1 MRQFMKKLVSL
12 LSAIFASVSIFAQS
26 QSINIEFGGRSYE
39 LNLSQNKTAEIF
51 AKNLDRKSLSMTKYG
66 GFEFYSYTSLDYDK
80 SDATISAYKAGRIY
94 YNLNFQA
101 ISVAY
106 ADHSIGS
113 AKAVEIGEFADKS
126 ICDALKNLSNGS
138 VFVFKKSESA
148 TAVSKKSSVVSSNSK
163 KLVIYYSLTETTA
176 KLAKRIADETGA
188 DLFWLDCTIPYSKN
202 MNECDRES
210 KADIKNGVH
219 RELASVPNLSGYDVI
234 FVGTPVWSDDM
245 ANPVETFLLQADLS
259 GKTVVPFC
267 TYWSSGRDLTLKR
280 ICDLSKGAKF
290 LDGIGQAHAQTAD
303 ISSWLKKIGLK

>member
-1 MRQFMKKLVSL
+1 MKKLVSFL
-12 LSAIFASVSIFAQS
+12 FVLFAATGIFAQS
-26 QSINIEFGGRSYE
+26 KDTQKMNVEFGGKSYE
-39 LNLSQNKTAEIF
+39 LNLSQNKTAEAF
-51 AKNLDRKSLSMTKYG
+51 AEKVNGKSLSMTKYG
-66 GFEFYSYTSLDYDK
+66 GFEFYSYTALDYGK
-80 SDATISAYKAGRIY
+80 SDSSTSDYKAGHVY

-126 ICDALKNLSNGS
+126 VCGALKNLSSGS
-138 VFVFKKSESA
+138 VFAFSLDESA
-148 TAVSKKSSVVSSNSK
+148 ASASEKSSSVSSGSK
-163 KLVIYYSLTETTA
+163 KLVVYYSLTETTA

-188 DLFWLDCTIPYSKN
+188 DLFRLECKVPYSKN

-210 KADIKNGVH
+210 KADIKNRVH
-219 RELASVPNLSGYDVI
+219 RELASVPDLSGYDVV

-245 ANPVETFLLQADLS
+245 ANPVETFLLQADLR

-267 TYWSSGRDLTLKR
+267 TYWSSGRDSTLRR
-280 ICDLSKGAKF
+280 ICDLSKGAKT

-303 ISSWLKKIGLK
+303 VSTWLRKIGLK

>member
-1 MRQFMKKLVSL
+1 MKKLVSFL
-12 LSAIFASVSIFAQS
+12 FALFAATGIFAQS
-26 QSINIEFGGRSYE
+26 KNTQTINIEFGGRSYE

-51 AKNLDRKSLSMTKYG
+51 VKNLDGKSLSMTKYG
-66 GFEFYSYTSLDYDK
+66 GFEFYSYTALDYGK
-80 SDATISAYKAGRIY
+80 SDAATSAYKAGHVY
-94 YNLNFQA
+94 YNLDFKA

-126 ICDALKNLSNGS
+126 VCDALKNLSSGS
-138 VFVFKKSESA
+138 VFAFSLAESVASASE
-148 TAVSKKSSVVSSNSK
+148 KSSSVSSSSK
-163 KLVIYYSLTETTA
+163 KLVVYYSLTETTA

-188 DLFWLDCTIPYSKN
+188 DLFRLDCKVPYSKN

-219 RELASVPNLSGYDVI
+219 RELASVPNLSGYDVV
-234 FVGTPVWSDDM
+234 FVGTPVWSDDI

>member
-1 MRQFMKKLVSL
+1 MKKIFSL
-12 LSAIFASVSIFAQS
+12 LLAIFASVSIFAQS
-26 QSINIEFGGRSYE
+26 KNTQTINIEFGGRSYE

-51 AKNLDRKSLSMTKYG
+51 VKNLDGKSLSMAKYG
-66 GFEFYSYTSLDYDK
+66 GFEFYSYTALDYGK
-80 SDATISAYKAGRIY
+80 SDAATSAYKAGHVY

-126 ICDALKNLSNGS
+126 VCGALKNLSIGS
-138 VFVFKKSESA
+138 VFAFSLAESVASASE
-148 TAVSKKSSVVSSNSK
+148 KSSSVSSGSK
-163 KLVIYYSLTETTA
+163 KLVVYYSLTETTA

-188 DLFWLDCTIPYSKN
+188 DLFRLDCKIPYSKN

-210 KADIKNGVH
+210 KADIKNTVH
-219 RELASVPNLSGYDVI
+219 RELASVPNLSGCDVV

-245 ANPVETFLLQADLS
+245 ANPVETFLLQADLR

-267 TYWSSGRDLTLKR
+267 TYWSSGRDSTLRR
-280 ICDLSKGAKF
+280 ICDLSKGAKT

-303 ISSWLKKIGLK
+303 VSTWLKKIGLK

>member
-1 MRQFMKKLVSL
+1 MKKLFSILFVL
-12 LSAIFASVSIFAQS
+12 FAAAAIFAQPKDTQKMSVV
-26 QSINIEFGGRSYE
+26 FGGKSYE
-39 LNLSQNKTAEIF
+39 LNLSQNKTSEAFAE
-51 AKNLDRKSLSMTKYG
+51 KVNGKSLSMTKYG
-66 GFEFYSYTSLDYDK
+66 GFEFYSYTALDYGK
-80 SDATISAYKAGRIY
+80 SDSSTSAYKAGHVY

-126 ICDALKNLSNGS
+126 VCGALKNLSSGS
-138 VFVFKKSESA
+138 VFAFSLDESA
-148 TAVSKKSSVVSSNSK
+148 ASASEKSSSVSSGSK
-163 KLVIYYSLTETTA
+163 KLVVYYSLTETTA

-188 DLFWLDCTIPYSKN
+188 DLFRLDCKVPYSKN
-202 MNECDRES
+202 MNECGRES

-219 RELASVPNLSGYDVI
+219 RELASVPNLSGYDVV

-245 ANPVETFLLQADLS
+245 ANPVETFLLQADLR

-267 TYWSSGRDLTLKR
+267 TYWSSGRDSTLKR
-280 ICDLSKGAKF
+280 ICDLSKGAKT

-303 ISSWLKKIGLK
+303 VSTWLKKIGLK

>member
-1 MRQFMKKLVSL
+1 MKKLVSL
-12 LSAIFASVSIFAQS
+12 LFAIFASVGIFAQPKNT
-26 QSINIEFGGRSYE
+26 QTINIEFGEKSYA
-39 LNLSQNKTAEIF
+39 LKLSQNKTAEVF
-51 AKNLDRKSLSMTKYG
+51 AKNLDGKSLSMSKYG
-66 GFEFYSYTSLDYDK
+66 GFEFYSYTALDYGK
-80 SDATISAYKAGRIY
+80 SDATTSAYKAGRIY

-113 AKAVEIGEFADKS
+113 AKAIEIGEFADKS
-126 ICDALKNLSNGS
+126 VCDALKNLSNGS
-138 VFVFKKSESA
+138 IFVFKKSESGA
-148 TAVSKKSSVVSSNSK
+148 SVSKKSPAVSSSSK
-163 KLVIYYSLTETTA
+163 KLVVYYSLTETTA

-188 DLFWLDCTIPYSKN
+188 DLFRLDCKIPYSKN

-219 RELASVPNLSGYDVI
+219 RELASVPNLSGYDAV

-245 ANPVETFLLQADLS
+245 ANPVETWLLQADLR

-267 TYWSSGRDLTLKR
+267 TYWSSGRDSTLKH

-290 LDGIGQAHAQTAD
+290 LDGIGQTHAQAAD

>member
-1 MRQFMKKLVSL
+1 MKKLVSFL
-12 LSAIFASVSIFAQS
+12 FVLFAATAVFAQAKNTQKMS
-26 QSINIEFGGRSYE
+26 VEFGGKSYE
-39 LNLSQNKTAEIF
+39 LNLSKNKTAEAF
-51 AKNLDRKSLSMTKYG
+51 AKTVNGKSLSMTKYG
-66 GFEFYSYTSLDYDK
+66 GFEFYSYTALDYGK
-80 SDATISAYKAGRIY
+80 SDATTSVYKAGHVY

-126 ICDALKNLSNGS
+126 VCGALKNLSSGS
-138 VFVFKKSESA
+138 VFAFSLAESA
-148 TAVSKKSSVVSSNSK
+148 ASASEKSSSVSSGSK
-163 KLVIYYSLTETTA
+163 KLVVYYSLTETTA

-188 DLFWLDCTIPYSKN
+188 DLFRLDCKVPYSKN

-210 KADIKNGVH
+210 KADIKNRVH
-219 RELASVPNLSGYDVI
+219 RELASVPNLSGYDVV

-245 ANPVETFLLQADLS
+245 ANPVETFLLQADLR

-267 TYWSSGRDLTLKR
+267 TYWSSGRDSTLKR
-280 ICDLSKGAKF
+280 ICDLSKGAKT

-303 ISSWLKKIGLK
+303 VSTWLKKIGLK

>member
-1 MRQFMKKLVSL
+1 MKKLVSFL
-12 LSAIFASVSIFAQS
+12 FALFAATGIFAQS
-26 QSINIEFGGRSYE
+26 KNTQTINIEFGGRSYE

-51 AKNLDRKSLSMTKYG
+51 VKNLDGKSLSMTKYG
-66 GFEFYSYTSLDYDK
+66 GFEFYSYTALDYGK
-80 SDATISAYKAGRIY
+80 SDAATSAYKAGHVY
-94 YNLNFQA
+94 YNLDFKA

-126 ICDALKNLSNGS
+126 VCGALKNLSSGS

-148 TAVSKKSSVVSSNSK
+148 ASVSSGSK
-163 KLVIYYSLTETTA
+163 KLVVYYSLTETTA
-176 KLAKRIADETGA
+176 KFAKRIADETGA
-188 DLFWLDCTIPYSKN
+188 DLFRLECKVPYSKN

-219 RELASVPNLSGYDVI
+219 RELASVPDLSGYDVV

-245 ANPVETFLLQADLS
+245 ANPVETFLLQADLR

-267 TYWSSGRDLTLKR
+267 TYWSSGRDSTLRR
-280 ICDLSKGAKF
+280 ICDLSKGAKT
-290 LDGIGQAHAQTAD
+290 LGGIGQAHTQTAD
-303 ISSWLKKIGLK
+303 VSAWLKKIGLK

>member
-1 MRQFMKKLVSL
+1 MKKLVL
-12 LSAIFASVSIFAQS
+12 ILFVLFAATGIFAQS
-26 QSINIEFGGRSYE
+26 KDTQKMNVEFGGKSYE
-39 LNLSQNKTAEIF
+39 LNLFKNKTAEVF
-51 AKNLDRKSLSMTKYG
+51 AEKVNGKSLSMTKYG
-66 GFEFYSYTSLDYDK
+66 GFEFYSYTALDYGK
-80 SDATISAYKAGRIY
+80 SDSSTSAYKAGHVY
-94 YNLNFQA
+94 YNLDFQA

-126 ICDALKNLSNGS
+126 VCGALKNLSSGS

-148 TAVSKKSSVVSSNSK
+148 ASVSSGSK
-163 KLVIYYSLTETTA
+163 KLVVYYSLTETTA
-176 KLAKRIADETGA
+176 KFAKRIADETGA
-188 DLFWLDCTIPYSKN
+188 DLFRLECKVPYSKN

-219 RELASVPNLSGYDVI
+219 RELASVPDLSGYDVV
-234 FVGTPVWSDDM
+234 FVGTPVWSDDI

>member
-1 MRQFMKKLVSL
+1 MKKLVSL

-26 QSINIEFGGRSYE
+26 QSINVEFGGKSYE
-39 LNLSQNKTAEIF
+39 LNLSQNKTAEVF
-51 AKNLDRKSLSMTKYG
+51 AEKVNGKSLSMTKYG
-66 GFEFYSYTSLDYDK
+66 GFEFYSYTVLDYGK
-80 SDATISAYKAGRIY
+80 SDAATSVYEAGHVY

-126 ICDALKNLSNGS
+126 VCDALKNLSNGS
-138 VFVFKKSESA
+138 VFAFSLAESVA
-148 TAVSKKSSVVSSNSK
+148 AVSEKSSSVSSGSK
-163 KLVIYYSLTETTA
+163 KLVVYYSLTETTA
-176 KLAKRIADETGA
+176 KLAKRIADEAGA
-188 DLFWLDCTIPYSKN
+188 DLFRLDCKVPYSKN
-202 MNECDRES
+202 MNECGRES

-219 RELASVPNLSGYDVI
+219 RELASVPNLSGYDVV

-245 ANPVETFLLQADLS
+245 ANPVETFLLQADLR

-267 TYWSSGRDLTLKR
+267 TYWSSGRDSTLRR
-280 ICDLSKGAKF
+280 ICDLSKGAKT

-303 ISSWLKKIGLK
+303 VSTWLRKIGLK

>member
-1 MRQFMKKLVSL
+1 MKKLVSFL
-12 LSAIFASVSIFAQS
+12 FVLFAAAAIFAQS
-26 QSINIEFGGRSYE
+26 KNTQKMSVEFGGKSYE
-39 LNLSQNKTAEIF
+39 LNLSQNKTAEFF
-51 AKNLDRKSLSMTKYG
+51 AEKVNGKNLSMTKYG
-66 GFEFYSYTSLDYDK
+66 GFEFYSYTALDYGK
-80 SDATISAYKAGRIY
+80 SDSSTSAYKAGHVY

-126 ICDALKNLSNGS
+126 VCDALKNLSNGS
-138 VFVFKKSESA
+138 VFAFSLAESVA
-148 TAVSKKSSVVSSNSK
+148 AVSEKSSSVSSGSK
-163 KLVIYYSLTETTA
+163 KLVVYYSLTETTA

-188 DLFWLDCTIPYSKN
+188 DLFRLDCKVPYSKN
-202 MNECDRES
+202 MNECGRES

-219 RELASVPNLSGYDVI
+219 RELASVPDLSGYDVV

-245 ANPVETFLLQADLS
+245 ANPVETFLLQADLR

-267 TYWSSGRDLTLKR
+267 TYWSSGRDSTLKR
-280 ICDLSKGAKF
+280 ICDLGKGAKT

-303 ISSWLKKIGLK
+303 VSTWLRKIGLK

>member
-1 MRQFMKKLVSL
+1 MKKLVL
-12 LSAIFASVSIFAQS
+12 ILFVLFAATGIFAQS
-26 QSINIEFGGRSYE
+26 KDTQKMNVEFGGKSYE
-39 LNLSQNKTAEIF
+39 LNLFKNKTAEVF
-51 AKNLDRKSLSMTKYG
+51 AEKVNGKSLSMTKYG
-66 GFEFYSYTSLDYDK
+66 GFEFYSYTALDYGK
-80 SDATISAYKAGRIY
+80 SDSSTSAYKAGHVY
-94 YNLNFQA
+94 YNLDFQA

-126 ICDALKNLSNGS
+126 VCGALKNLSSGS

-148 TAVSKKSSVVSSNSK
+148 ASVSSGSK
-163 KLVIYYSLTETTA
+163 KLVVYYSLTETTA
-176 KLAKRIADETGA
+176 KFAKRIADETGA
-188 DLFWLDCTIPYSKN
+188 DLFRLECKVPYSKN

-219 RELASVPNLSGYDVI
+219 RELASVPDLSGYDVV

-245 ANPVETFLLQADLS
+245 ANPVETFLLQADLR

-267 TYWSSGRDLTLKR
+267 TYWSSGRDSTLKR
-280 ICDLSKGAKF
+280 ICDLSKGAKT

-303 ISSWLKKIGLK
+303 VSTWLKKIGLK

>member
-1 MRQFMKKLVSL
+1 MKKLVSIL
-12 LSAIFASVSIFAQS
+12 FALFAATSIFAQS
-26 QSINIEFGGRSYE
+26 KNTKKMSVVFGGKSYE
-39 LNLSQNKTAEIF
+39 LNLSKNKTAEFF
-51 AKNLDRKSLSMTKYG
+51 AKTVDGKSLSMTKYG
-66 GFEFYSYTSLDYDK
+66 GFEFYSYTALDYGK
-80 SDATISAYKAGRIY
+80 SDSSTSAYKAGHVY

-126 ICDALKNLSNGS
+126 VCGALKNLSSGS
-138 VFVFKKSESA
+138 VFAFSLDESA
-148 TAVSKKSSVVSSNSK
+148 ASASEKSSSVSSGSK
-163 KLVIYYSLTETTA
+163 KLVVYYSLTETTA

-188 DLFWLDCTIPYSKN
+188 DLFRLECKVPYSKN
-202 MNECDRES
+202 MNECGRES

-219 RELASVPNLSGYDVI
+219 RELASVPNLSGCDVV

-245 ANPVETFLLQADLS
+245 ANPVETFLLQADLR

-267 TYWSSGRDLTLKR
+267 TYWSSGRDSTLKR
-280 ICDLSKGAKF
+280 ICDLSKGAKT

-303 ISSWLKKIGLK
+303 VSTWLKKIGLK